1 MFDRQTKAENVG
13 QPMKHKRGF
22 FITFEGAEGSGKST
36 QIKRAADDLR
46 RRGLKVL
53 VLREPGG
60 TRIGESLR
68 TVILNRHFREMNPKT
83 ELLLYLAARAQ
94 LIHERILPALREG
107 TVVICDRFEDS
118 TLAYQG
124 YGRGLPV
131 RDILEISRKWVRG
144 ARVPD
149 LTILLDIAPAD
160 GMKRGGRSDRME
172 LEAMAFHE
180 RVRRGFLRLA
190 KKNPKR
196 YRVIDSRRDIETVAR
211 AVREVLEHAVR

>member
-1 MFDRQTKAENVG
+1 
-13 QPMKHKRGF
+13 MKHKRGF